1 VKIGATRGVYR
12 RARGVVCYWRAGQLI
27 LCNAATGQQC
37 AAGGDTLRL
46 LHACSTWRSLA
57 AIRQSWDA
65 AAHDAVAQALTSL
78 TDAGMLERRARSPR
92 AGRSTPA
99 AEPASGWDAWNPEA
113 GFFHVT
119 TRNVHAIRANFAASR
134 ERVWRT
140 ALETKRPPLFKTVSG
155 STRRVLPPPRRD
167 LAVAGPLLA
176 RRTWRRFGPGPLALG
191 DLATLLGL
199 TWGVQAWAVGEGGQR
214 FALRTSPSGGAL
226 QPLEVYVLALDVRG
240 LDRGLYHYAPVSHA
254 LSLVR
259 RRVPTQRLGE
269 YLGGQ
274 WWFESAS
281 AICFMSAVF
290 GRTQWKYRFPRA
302 YRTVLTEAGH
312 FCQTFCLVATDL
324 GLAPFC
330 TQAIVESPIEH
341 DLGLDGLQEAVL
353 YAAGVGLRPAD
364 GRPGQWPDHA
374 DGHPFARPAGARA
387 RRR

>member
-1 VKIGATRGVYR
+1 MVYR
-12 RARGVVCYWRAGQLI
+12 RARGVVCYWRADQLI

-46 LHACSTWRSLA
+46 LQACSSWQPLRALLEPWDPSARDAVTQAVTSLA
-57 AIRQSWDA
+57 EI
-65 AAHDAVAQALTSL
+65 
-78 TDAGMLERRARSPR
+78 GMLDRRARAPR
-92 AGRSTPA
+92 PSSTRVSAGETS
-99 AEPASGWDAWNPEA
+99 SGWDHWNPEA

-119 TRNVHAIRANFAASR
+119 TRNAHAIRTNFAASR

-140 ALETKRPPLFKTVSG
+140 ALETRRPPLFKTVSG
-155 STRRVLPPPRRD
+155 ASPRALPPPRCD
-167 LAVAGPLLA
+167 LAIAGPLLA
-176 RRTWRRFGPGPLALG
+176 RRTWRRFGPGPLALR

-226 QPLEVYVLALDVRG
+226 QPLEVYVLALDVQG
-240 LDRGLYHYAPVSHA
+240 LGRGLYHYAPASHA
-254 LSLVR
+254 LSRLPGR
-259 RRVPTQRLGE
+259 ITPARLGE

-290 GRTQWKYRFPRA
+290 ARTQWKYRFPRA

-330 TQAIVESPIEH
+330 TQAIVESPIEQ

-353 YAAGVGLRPAD
+353 YAAGVGRRPDD
-364 GRPGQWPDHA
+364 GRPGQWPDHT
-374 DGHPFARPAGARA
+374 DGHPFARPSGARA

>member
-1 VKIGATRGVYR
+1 MVFR
-12 RARGVVCYWRAGQLI
+12 RSRGVVCYWRAGQLI
-27 LCNAATGQQC
+27 LCNAATGRQC
-37 AAGGDTLRL
+37 VAGGDTLRIL
-46 LHACSTWRSLA
+46 QACTAWRSFAALLEPWCETDRAAVGRAIASLA
-57 AIRQSWDA
+57 EFGMLESRARAPKPS
-65 AAHDAVAQALTSL
+65 AHDAGS
-78 TDAGMLERRARSPR
+78 G
-92 AGRSTPA
+92 
-99 AEPASGWDAWNPEA
+99 SGWDHWNPEA

-119 TRNVHAIRANFAASR
+119 TRNAHAITSNVTDSR
-134 ERVWRT
+134 ERAWRS
-140 ALETKRPPLFKTVSG
+140 ALETKRPPHFKRAPASP
-155 STRRVLPPPRRD
+155 RLPLPPPRQD

-176 RRTWRRFGPGPLALG
+176 RRTWRRFGAGPLAIG

-226 QPLEVYVLALDVRG
+226 QPLEVYVLALGVRG
-240 LDRGLYHYAPVSHA
+240 LRRGLYHYAPATHT

-259 RRVPTQRLGE
+259 ARVPPRRVSA

-281 AICFMSAVF
+281 AICFISAVF

-330 TQAIVESPIEH
+330 TQAIVEEPIER

-353 YAAGVGLRPAD
+353 YAAGVGTRPAD

-374 DGHPFARPAGARA
+374 DGHPFARPSPGRG
-387 RRR
+387 RRRR

>member
-1 VKIGATRGVYR
+1 MVYR

-46 LHACSTWRSLA
+46 LQACSTWRSLA
-57 AIRQSWDA
+57 AIREPWDRA
-65 AAHDAVAQALTSL
+65 DHDAVAQALSSL
-78 TDAGMLERRARSPR
+78 ADAGMLERRARAPR
-92 AGRSTPA
+92 TVSTGDA
-99 AEPASGWDAWNPEA
+99 AADGAAGWDHWNPEA

-119 TRNVHAIRANFAASR
+119 TRNAHAIRTGFAESR

-140 ALETKRPPLFKTVSG
+140 TLATKRPPLFKRVG
-155 STRRVLPPPRRD
+155 GQRRMLPPPRRD
-167 LAVAGPLLA
+167 LAIAGPLLA
-176 RRTWRRFGPGPLALG
+176 RRTWRRFGPGPLALD

-199 TWGVQAWAVGEGGQR
+199 TWGVQAWASGEGGQR

-240 LDRGLYHYAPVSHA
+240 LCRGLYHYAPASHSLA
-254 LSLVR
+254 LVR
-259 RRVPTQRLGE
+259 RRVSMARVGE

-290 GRTQWKYRFPRA
+290 ARTQWKYRFPRA

-312 FCQTFCLVATDL
+312 FCQTFCLVAADL
-324 GLAPFC
+324 RLAPFC
-330 TQAIVESPIEH
+330 TQAIVEAPIEQ
-341 DLGLDGLQEAVL
+341 DLGIDGIEEAVL
-353 YAAGVGLRPAD
+353 YAAGVGPRPLD

-374 DGHPFARPAGARA
+374 DGRPFARPSPAPSRK
-387 RRR
+387 R